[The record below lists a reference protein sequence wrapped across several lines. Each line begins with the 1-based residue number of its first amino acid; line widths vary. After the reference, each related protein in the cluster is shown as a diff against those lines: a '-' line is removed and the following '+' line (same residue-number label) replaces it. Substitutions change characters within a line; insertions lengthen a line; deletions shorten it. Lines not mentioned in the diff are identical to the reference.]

1 MVYGEYYQRYGAGV
15 CPRCNV
21 PHAMF
26 LTIKETAR
34 SRFKLLQFNAE
45 LMAQFSRPPTI
56 FVGAK
61 QKFMTG
67 ILISGNDVLVAA
79 SGSNNRRIEAT
90 ANLKGYTLCPEIHDS
105 VGHISRVG
113 AAIPT
118 LVYQST
124 HRAGASQPGLCA
136 APRLI
141 QHAFSIPDVRSNWRN
156 WEMSEIFYQ
165 PNTKR
170 RTQDNLVWA
179 HGLSAPHCATCDSLI
194 ALLMCTRPAE

>member
-56 FVGAK
+56 NVGGG

-67 ILISGNDVLVAA
+67 LLISGNDVLVAA

-90 ANLKGYTLCPEIHDS
+90 ANLKGYILCPEIRTS
-105 VGHISRVG
+105 AGHFSRVG

-118 LVYQST
+118 LDYEST
-124 HRAGASQPGLCA
+124 HRDGASQPGTCA

-141 QHAFSIPDVRSNWRN
+141 EHAFTIPRIKNNWRN

-165 PNTKR
+165 PNTAR
-170 RTQDNLVWA
+170 RTRDDLFWV

-194 ALLMCTRPAE
+194 ALLMCTRP